1 MRSAFGQGLGVAL
14 AIGAASALPAA
25 PASAQVGAE
34 ATVQGVAAA
43 RLPSFTKEER
53 TTLRALDA
61 ALTARNYAAA
71 AAALTAAQAV
81 ARGSDARF
89 HLASMQLRLGRETGN
104 NVMQSQAV
112 DALIASD
119 LTPTSELPALYLA
132 QAALATGP
140 QSRQRSEA
148 ALTRALEASPTAE
161 TALALSAVKLDLRKN
176 AEAVALIDRA
186 IALRKATG
194 QPVPESWY
202 RRGAAL
208 ASINS
213 LPAQSL
219 RFTRDLATAYPSP
232 ENWRDAVLTYR
243 DIAKPDPQARLD
255 LVRLARLAK
264 GLGGERDYLDAA
276 QTFDAAGIASESKS
290 VLDEGV
296 AARMVDPAKATF
308 KEALTAA
315 TRKAAADRPKLA
327 GLQATALAAPTGAPA
342 LQAGDMFLGSGN
354 YAVAAELFRA
364 ALQKGGVDAG
374 TANIRLGTALALAG
388 RKAEAEAAFR
398 AVAGARADLAALW
411 LAWLAQRG

>member
-1 MRSAFGQGLGVAL
+1 MRSAFGRGLGLAL
-14 AIGAASALPAA
+14 IIGAASALPAA
-25 PASAQVGAE
+25 PASAQTGA
-34 ATVQGVAAA
+34 QGTAAA

-53 TTLRALDA
+53 AALRALDA
-61 ALTARNYAAA
+61 ALTARDYAAA
-71 AAALTAAQAV
+71 ATALAAAQAA
-81 ARGSDARF
+81 ARGTDARF

-104 NVMQSQAV
+104 RAMQSQAV
-112 DALIASD
+112 DALLASD
-119 LTPTSELPALYLA
+119 LTPASELPALYLA
-132 QAALATGP
+132 QAALAAGT

-148 ALTRALEASPTAE
+148 ALTRALAAAPTAE

-176 AEAVALIDRA
+176 AEAVALLDQA
-186 IALRKATG
+186 IGLRKATG

-219 RFTRDLATAYPSP
+219 RFTRELAAAYPSP

-243 DIAKPDPQARLD
+243 DVAKPDPAGKLD

-264 GLGGERDYLDAA
+264 GLAGERDYLDAA
-276 QTFDAAGIASESKS
+276 QTFDAAGIPGESKS

-296 AARMVDPAKATF
+296 AARMVDPAKAAF
-308 KEALTAA
+308 KEALAGA
-315 TRKAAADRPKLA
+315 TRKAAAAKPKMA
-327 GLQATALAAPTGAPA
+327 GLQATALAAATGAPA
-342 LQAGDMFLGSGN
+342 LQAGDMFLGAGN

-398 AVAGARADLAALW
+398 AVAGPRADLAALW
-411 LAWLAQRG
+411 LTWLGQRG